1 MSTSSRNFV
10 SIFDLLEK
18 SQGILET
25 LGNSWELY
33 STLGNSIQLLESL
46 RNSKELKEQDFG
58 MVVTSD
64 VIKV

>member
-1 MSTSSRNFV
+1 MNTSLRIFV

-18 SQGILET
+18 SQEILE
-25 LGNSWELY
+25 
-33 STLGNSIQLLESL
+33 TLGNSIQLLESL

>member
-1 MSTSSRNFV
+1 MNTSSRNFV
-10 SIFDLLEK
+10 SIFDLLEN
-18 SQGILET
+18 SQEILE
-25 LGNSWELY
+25 
-33 STLGNSIQLLESL
+33 TLGNSIQLLESL

>member
-1 MSTSSRNFV
+1 MNTSSRNFV

-18 SQGILET
+18 SQEILE
-25 LGNSWELY
+25 
-33 STLGNSIQLLESL
+33 TLGNSIQLLESL